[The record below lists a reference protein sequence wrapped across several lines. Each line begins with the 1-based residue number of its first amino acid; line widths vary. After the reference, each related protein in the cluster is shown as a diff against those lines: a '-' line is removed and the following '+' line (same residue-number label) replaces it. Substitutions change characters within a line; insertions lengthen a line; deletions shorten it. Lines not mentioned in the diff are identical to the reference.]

1 MTLSLS
7 ANTLYKEIFR
17 KKRHISKIP
26 IMKIIN
32 FNISKSIKFLKQV
45 QLFWR
50 LNLPLSSLPLS
61 QEIPTKDSS

>member
-1 MTLSLS
+1 MRDDKGIQIELKYISFIEQFMTLSLS

-45 QLFWR
+45 QLF
-50 LNLPLSSLPLS
+50 
-61 QEIPTKDSS
+61 